1 MDPKNEKPH
10 ATGIYT
16 YAAIQMIR
24 KIIKIF
30 SSLMVTLLVIVL
42 LGLAFGHFYLKTG
55 HGQNMIKTSINSAI
69 PGHID
74 WESIDISILGGNI
87 RIERAMIS
95 DPEENPIV
103 DAGMLFLDID
113 TIELLRG
120 KIDIVARFD
129 HPRVRLSM
137 NRDGDLNIVR
147 AFAGPSLPPEKKPAA
162 AKEEPAGWAFPL
174 PIVLRSVT
182 LSDGFFGFQNH
193 SSLSNGKPGE
203 IAFSEINLDMENV
216 NLSEISGHMALRI
229 GSGIIDMEGV
239 HLPISRFLFESVMEK
254 GRITPLTAD
263 IRLEGENAAALS
275 LTGTLNID
283 DAFADGLLAAP
294 SDLDAIS
301 YDLALDAQNIDFDRL
316 VWTEPY
322 VSGIVRAL
330 VEIAGTG
337 IFPKTIAAEI
347 DATFSGEQVT
357 ALSFLAPI
365 DPGISIKGK
374 IIDGKAFADP
384 VEITIQDSRLRV
396 TGEYDIFNHIID
408 AAVHLD
414 TPDMAQFLTPLS
426 VAVTSGRASLS
437 GTITGPVMQP
447 EIKAD
452 VDSQNLAYDTIRFG
466 DVLLNASLDK
476 SGRTFIDRLFA
487 DNKGSQIEISGH
499 MDLFEG
505 GFAGF
510 RFDMPADL
518 TAAFRQVEIPDFYPA
533 FNLAGKINGTLHLAE
548 KITAPE
554 AALSLEAFGLA
565 LDETHIGDLSTVMT
579 LSRGTAAIDSLTLVH
594 RQSAIH
600 LTGTTDIF
608 VPDSLSLL
616 PFPKLDLVFHDSI
629 LFPEDFIDEAAGKLS
644 FEGHA
649 KGDLN
654 DLAADLSVDGT
665 DLAAAGT
672 VIGALEARVGFAEG
686 RLSVSPLEITNQ
698 RSKLTLTGGVDLFA
712 PATLNMYDDPS
723 LDINIAGDSVYL
735 EDFAQS
741 MSGRLSVS
749 GAVNGSV
756 GDPTGK
762 IVIDGDLIDLG
773 MQQIQELRFIST
785 FADQT
790 LFIDA
795 ANITLAPGETIR
807 ASGQVS
813 LNNRFFLEID
823 SDDIGI
829 DRIGVFAGAGI
840 TGNVQIGAQGK
851 GSMDDPSVN
860 GRISAVD
867 LQLNNRSLD
876 PLDISFAL
884 KDGLATAEAV
894 SSFIAQASYGIDT
907 GDFKFT
913 GAFDD
918 TLLDPFLHAADLT
931 LLSGSITGNIT
942 AAGNVSDLL
951 QTKGDINIERL
962 IVLQHQNNDT
972 PPELVRVSDLAA
984 RLENGVFSL
993 PKNEI
998 MLLETNPLL
1007 VSGTGRMD
1015 GAYEFMAE
1023 GTIPLAAAAAFLTE
1037 LEDPEGKIT
1046 FTGSISHSGGD
1057 TSEQPDFAAEIAL
1070 HDLGLSI
1077 PVLMQKMSR
1086 VNGQIRITD
1095 RDITIED
1102 IEGRLDAG
1110 RFTANGKLDLEDGF
1124 RPGQILLRITAH
1136 ALPIRIPDTLEF
1148 TVNSEMTF
1156 SGTPDDS
1163 QLSGQVIFLD
1173 GLYYRDVEISLIGE
1187 VTRRRRAASPTAPA
1201 ADFGDIPYLKNLNL
1215 DIDTSFRRPLMVDN
1229 NLALMTLRPELRI
1242 NNTLARPR
1250 VTGRAEVGQGT
1261 VSYQNIEFEIAR
1273 GVIDFIDP
1281 YRIQPD
1287 IDIRAISNVRQ
1298 WTILLEIS
1306 GTPDD
1311 LEFTLSS
1318 NPAEEHA
1325 DILSLLLFGQT
1336 TREMAEG
1343 TGPAGPTPQE
1353 MLVNLLA
1360 DRLEEDIRAGTGL
1373 DIFEVEYTNG
1383 TGDAAESD
1391 PFLRVTVGKELSR
1404 RLIVTYGVERRSGET
1419 FHQQAAI
1426 YRLLEFLSMSAFQD
1440 TGGTYGGEMQFRLEF
1455 R

>member
-1 MDPKNEKPH
+1 
-10 ATGIYT
+10 
-16 YAAIQMIR
+16 
-24 KIIKIF
+24 
-30 SSLMVTLLVIVL
+30 MVTLLVIVL

-55 HGQNMIKTSINSAI
+55 HGQNMIKTTVNGAI
-69 PGHID
+69 PGRVD
-74 WESIDISILGGNI
+74 WEKIDISVLGGKAGI
-87 RIERAMIS
+87 HGAVIADAS
-95 DPEENPIV
+95 ENTIV
-103 DAGMLFLDID
+103 DAGLVFLDVDI
-113 TIELLRG
+113 IELLRG
-120 KIDIVARFD
+120 NIDIVARFD
-129 HPRVRLSM
+129 QPRVMLAM
-137 NRDGDLNIVR
+137 DPNGELNILR
-147 AFAGPSLPPEKKPAA
+147 ALIAPSVPPEAPKDG
-162 AKEEPAGWAFPL
+162 ETDGWQFPL
-174 PIVLRSVT
+174 QVILRSVII
-182 LSDGFFGFQNH
+182 SEGFFGFQDY
-193 SSLSNGKPGE
+193 SSLSDGKPGE
-203 IAFSEINLDMENV
+203 IAFSDINLDIANL
-216 NLSEISGHMALRI
+216 NLSEISGRMVLRI
-229 GSGIIDMEGV
+229 GNSIIDTEGV
-239 HLPISRFLFESVMEK
+239 YLSLSEFMFESVMEK
-254 GRITPLTAD
+254 GRIRPLTMD
-263 IRLEGENAAALS
+263 IQIQGETAAALNLS
-275 LTGTLNID
+275 GELNLH
-283 DAFADGLLAAP
+283 DAFADGLLASP
-294 SDLDAIS
+294 TDLDAIA
-301 YDLALDAQNIDFDRL
+301 YDLTLDAQNIDFDRL

-330 VEIAGTG
+330 VDIAGTG

-347 DATFSGEQVT
+347 DATFSGKQIT

-365 DPGISIKGK
+365 DPEISVKGEFL
-374 IIDGKAFADP
+374 DGKAFADP

-414 TPDMAQFLTPLS
+414 TPDMAQFLEPLS

-437 GTITGPVMQP
+437 GTIAGPVMQP
-447 EIKAD
+447 EINAD
-452 VDSQNLAYDTIRFG
+452 VDSKNLAYDNIRFG

-487 DNKGSQIEISGH
+487 DNRGSQVEINGH

-518 TAAFRQVEIPDFYPA
+518 TAAFRQVEIPDFYPEI
-533 FNLAGKINGTLHLAE
+533 NLAGKINGTLRLAE
-548 KITAPE
+548 KITAPD

-565 LDETHIGDLSTVMT
+565 LDETHIGDLSAVMT
-579 LSRGTAAIDSLTLVH
+579 LSHGTAAIDSLRLKN

-608 VPDSLSLL
+608 VPGSLSLL
-616 PFPKLDLVFHDSI
+616 PFPKLDLVFQNSI
-629 LFPEDFIDEAAGKLS
+629 LFPGDFIDAGEGKIT

-654 DLAADLSVDGT
+654 DLSAELSVDGT

-672 VIGALEARVGFAEG
+672 DIGALKARVDFAEG
-686 RLSVSPLEITNQ
+686 RLTVSPLEITNQ
-698 RSKLTLTGGVDLFA
+698 KSRLTITGGVDLFT
-712 PATLNMYDDPS
+712 PATLNMYDDPP

-735 EDFAQS
+735 GDFVQS

-749 GAVNGSV
+749 GEVNGSV

-762 IVIDGDLIDLG
+762 IRIDGDLIDLG
-773 MQQIQELRFIST
+773 MQQIEHLRLIST

-790 LFIDA
+790 MFIDT
-795 ANITLAPGETIR
+795 ANITVAPGETIR
-807 ASGQVS
+807 ASGHVS

-829 DRIGVFAGAGI
+829 DRIGVLAGAGI
-840 TGNVQIGAQGK
+840 TGNVRIDASGEGSLDDPAVK
-851 GSMDDPSVN
+851 GS
-860 GRISAVD
+860 ISAFD
-867 LQLNNRSLD
+867 LQLYDRSID
-876 PLDISFAL
+876 PLDIAFEL
-884 KDGLATAEAV
+884 KDRLATAQAV
-894 SSFIAQASYGIDT
+894 SSFMAQASYGIDT
-907 GDFKFT
+907 GDFNFT
-913 GAFDD
+913 GNFDD

-951 QTKGDINIERL
+951 QTNADVNIERL
-962 IVLQHQNNDT
+962 IILQQHQNNDT
-972 PPELVRVSDLAA
+972 PPELVRVADLTA
-984 RLENGVFSL
+984 RLENGAFSL
-993 PKNEI
+993 PQNEI

-1023 GTIPLAAAAAFLTE
+1023 GTIPLAAAAAFMTE
-1037 LEDPEGKIT
+1037 LEDPEGEIT

-1057 TSEQPDFAAEIAL
+1057 TPGQPDFAAEIAL

-1077 PVLMQKMSR
+1077 PVLMQKVSG
-1086 VNGQIRITD
+1086 VNGQIRITV

-1102 IEGRLDAG
+1102 IEGRVDSG
-1110 RFTANGKLDLEDGF
+1110 RFTANGKMDMEDGF
-1124 RPGQILLRITAH
+1124 SPGQILLRITAH

-1148 TVNSEMTF
+1148 TMNSEMTF

-1187 VTRRRRAASPTAPA
+1187 VTRRRRKAAPTAEA
-1201 ADFGDIPYLKNLNL
+1201 SDFGDIPYLKNLHL
-1215 DIDTSFRRPLMVDN
+1215 DIDTSFRKPLMVDN

-1242 NNTLARPR
+1242 NNTLAQPR
-1250 VTGRAEVGQGT
+1250 VSGRAEVGQGT
-1261 VSYQNIEFEIAR
+1261 VSYQNIEFEIAK

-1287 IDIRAISNVRQ
+1287 IDIRAISNVRK

-1306 GTPDD
+1306 GTPED

-1336 TREMAEG
+1336 TREMSEG
-1343 TGPAGPTPQE
+1343 TGTAGPTPQE

-1360 DRLEEDIRAGTGL
+1360 DRLEEDVRAGTGL

-1383 TGDAAESD
+1383 EGDAAESD

-1404 RLIVTYGVERRSGET
+1404 RLIVTYGMERRSGET
-1419 FHQQAAI
+1419 FHQQTAI
-1426 YRLLEFLSMSAFQD
+1426 YRLLEFLSMRAFQD